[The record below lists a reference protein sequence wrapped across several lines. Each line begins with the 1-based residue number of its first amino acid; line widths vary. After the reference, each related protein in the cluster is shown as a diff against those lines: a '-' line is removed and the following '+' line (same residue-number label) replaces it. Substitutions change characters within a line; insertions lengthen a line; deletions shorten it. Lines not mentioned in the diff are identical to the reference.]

1 MVKRQLEPL
10 DAVFSALSDPTR
22 REIVARLAEGESSV
36 TDLAEPFDI
45 SLPAI
50 SRHLKVL
57 ETAGLLGR
65 TKDGRVHRIRLRAD
79 PMLEA
84 VEWMARYG
92 RFWETQLDALARYLR
107 ESPAEKVD

>member
-1 MVKRQLEPL
+1 MVKHASGSL
-10 DAVFSALSDPTR
+10 DAVFAALADPTR
-22 REIVARLAEGESSV
+22 RELVARLADGESSV
-36 TDLAEPFDI
+36 GDLAEPFAI

-57 ETAGLLGR
+57 ETAGLVER
-65 TKDGRVHRIRLRAD
+65 TKDGRIHRIQLRAD

-92 RFWETQLDALARYLR
+92 RFWETQLDALGHYLR
-107 ESPAEKVD
+107 ESPGAKGD